1 MASEKT
7 SRLMMQMAVALARYN
22 EFYEMGARTTLYGV
36 QYKWPMHEDERQLFH
51 RNLRL
56 AGVH

>member
-1 MASEKT
+1 
-7 SRLMMQMAVALARYN
+7 MMQMAVALARYN

-36 QYKWPMHEDERQLFH
+36 QYKWPMDEDERQLFH